1 MTCHP
6 ERSEGSLHPSN
17 QASLGTRQALVVGDR
32 RFLASLGMTSADG
45 VEYGDRTVSTSEVA
59 RRAVEKAGSGLT
71 SC

>member
-1 MTCHP
+1 
-6 ERSEGSLHPSN
+6 
-17 QASLGTRQALVVGDR
+17 LVVGDR

>member
-17 QASLGTRQALVVGDR
+17 QASLETRQALVVGDR

-45 VEYGDRTVSTSEVA
+45 VEYGDRRSP
-59 RRAVEKAGSGLT
+59 RRRWRGAPSRKLGAG
-71 SC
+71 